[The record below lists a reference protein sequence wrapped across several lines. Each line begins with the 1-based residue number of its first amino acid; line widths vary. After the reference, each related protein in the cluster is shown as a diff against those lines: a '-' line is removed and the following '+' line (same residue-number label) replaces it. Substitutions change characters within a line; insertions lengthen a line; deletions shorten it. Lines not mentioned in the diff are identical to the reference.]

1 MKRGRMALSACC
13 ISLLITSCQ
22 QFFTT
27 SLAAPL
33 ARDPSDFLPAVTA
46 DNAADLAAEVEGDP
60 DAALVVLDGLE
71 ELIADADADEQAEL
85 IALALDVAS
94 SASGVGDSLLA
105 NAGDILSL
113 VQDETLD
120 SAELFTIVDDAIG
133 GLDNLAESAA
143 TLAALLGGGTTIE
156 DIADESNAEDLA
168 MAAIV
173 LLSAEASTAPGGVEG
188 YLDSFDPSGT
198 LTAEEQLAVDLATA
212 AADLYAAEGGT
223 GPLGD
228 ILDALGLF

>member
-1 MKRGRMALSACC
+1 MKRILSAFGAAC
-13 ISLLITSCQ
+13 LGLFFFSCQ

-33 ARDPSDFLPAVTA
+33 ARDPADYLPAVTA
-46 DNAADLAAEVEGDP
+46 ENAADLAAEVEGDP
-60 DAALVVLDGLE
+60 DAALVVLEGLE
-71 ELIADADADEQAEL
+71 DLIADADLSEQADL
-85 IALALDVAS
+85 LALALDVAS
-94 SASGVGDSLLA
+94 SASGVGDALLA

-120 SAELFTIVDDAIG
+120 ADELFAIVDDAIG
-133 GLDNLAESAA
+133 SLDNLEESAA
-143 TLAALLGGGTTIE
+143 VLAALLSGGTTID
-156 DIADESNAEDLA
+156 DIAAESNPEDLA

-173 LLSAEASTAPGGVEG
+173 LLSSEAAAAPGGVEG
-188 YLDSFDPSGT
+188 YLDTFDPNGA

-223 GPLGD
+223 GPLAD